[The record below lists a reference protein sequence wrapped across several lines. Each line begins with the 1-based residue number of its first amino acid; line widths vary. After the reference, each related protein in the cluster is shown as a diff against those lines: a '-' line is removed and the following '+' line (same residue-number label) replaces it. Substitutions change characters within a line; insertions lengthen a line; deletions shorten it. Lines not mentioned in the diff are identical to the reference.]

1 MKTGRTIPPAAA
13 PVSSSDLF
21 RGISGLFGGGYPGKF
36 ESGIRGYFG
45 SEFVFIASS
54 GKASL
59 VLILK
64 GLSSLR
70 ARKKVL
76 IPAYTCYSVP
86 SAIIKSGLEIAL
98 CDVDPDTLDF
108 DYPQLERLADDRTL
122 CIVSTHLFGIPSD
135 VDRTRRIC
143 EEKGIFLVED
153 AAQAMGVEHAGRK
166 LGTLGD
172 VGFFSLG
179 RGKNIS
185 GGSGG
190 IILTSSADIAESI
203 RKFHRELKREP
214 VRECA
219 RSVAEAFFMKVFMN
233 PFLYWIPYGLPFL
246 GIGETKF
253 DPDFPVY
260 RLGNFKAGVL
270 GSWRTRMEQYNRCRI
285 LNGRYYKEAFAL
297 RKEKKIYSLDLPYLR
312 FPVYANDP
320 DGKARACGLYGDL
333 GVSPMYPD
341 SVNRIEQLG
350 EYFGGSTYPGAERIA
365 RTLMTLPT
373 HVLLT
378 EDDKV
383 KICQGPFRKYSSS
396 IHTGLM

>member
-1 MKTGRTIPPAAA
+1 MKAGRTIPPAAA
-13 PVSSSDLF
+13 PVSTRDLF
-21 RGISGLFGGGYPGKF
+21 RGISGLFGDGYLGKF
-36 ESGIRGYFG
+36 ENEIRGYFG
-45 SEFVFIASS
+45 SEFVFLASS

-70 ARKKVL
+70 PRKKVL

-86 SAIIKSGLEIAL
+86 SAIVKSGLEIAL

-108 DYPQLERLADDRTL
+108 DYPQLERLADDQTL

-135 VDRTRRIC
+135 VERTRRIC

-185 GGSGG
+185 CGSGG

-214 VRECA
+214 ARECS
-219 RSVAEAFFMKVFMN
+219 RSVAEAFFMKVFLN
-233 PFLYWIPYGLPFL
+233 PYPVL
-246 GIGETKF
+246 
-253 DPDFPVY
+253 DP
-260 RLGNFKAGVL
+260 L
-270 GSWRTRMEQYNRCRI
+270 
-285 LNGRYYKEAFAL
+285 
-297 RKEKKIYSLDLPYLR
+297 
-312 FPVYANDP
+312 
-320 DGKARACGLYGDL
+320 
-333 GVSPMYPD
+333 
-341 SVNRIEQLG
+341 
-350 EYFGGSTYPGAERIA
+350 RIA
-365 RTLMTLPT
+365 LP
-373 HVLLT
+373 
-378 EDDKV
+378 
-383 KICQGPFRKYSSS
+383 
-396 IHTGLM
+396 

>member
-1 MKTGRTIPPAAA
+1 LKAVRTIPPPAA
-13 PVSSSDLF
+13 PLSTRDLF
-21 RGISGLFGGGYPGKF
+21 RGISGLFGDGYLVKF
-36 ESGIRGYFG
+36 ENGIRGYFG
-45 SEFVFIASS
+45 SEFVFLTSS

-86 SAIIKSGLEIAL
+86 SSIVKSGLEIAL

-108 DYPQLERLADDRTL
+108 DYPQLERLADDKTL

-143 EEKGIFLVED
+143 DEKGIFLVED

-203 RKFHRELKREP
+203 RKFHRDLKMEP
-214 VRECA
+214 ALECVK
-219 RSVAEAFFMKVFMN
+219 SVAEAFFMKVFMN

-253 DPDFPVY
+253 DPNFPVY
-260 RLGNFKAGVL
+260 RLSSFKAAVL
-270 GSWRTRMEQYNRCRI
+270 GSWRDRMERYNRA
-285 LNGRYYKEAFAL
+285 G
-297 RKEKKIYSLDLPYLR
+297 
-312 FPVYANDP
+312 
-320 DGKARACGLYGDL
+320 
-333 GVSPMYPD
+333 
-341 SVNRIEQLG
+341 
-350 EYFGGSTYPGAERIA
+350 
-365 RTLMTLPT
+365 
-373 HVLLT
+373 
-378 EDDKV
+378 
-383 KICQGPFRKYSSS
+383 
-396 IHTGLM
+396 